1 MLGSSEISESG
12 VKVGARLLK
21 RYVLRGEQVEV
32 ATRQHWAV
40 MIEPVLSVLG
50 GFVLVS
56 WITIQLDRMFGNAG
70 GFLWVLWGM
79 VLVRLLWKILE
90 WRNEWFVATDKRLLL
105 TYGLISHKVAMMPL
119 GKVTDMTYDRSI
131 VGRFLGYG
139 TFLMESA
146 GQDQAL
152 QRIRWV
158 PSPDK
163 TYRDICQI
171 IFDPHSF
178 DSDDSLPSAEPQKPP
193 RDTRRGADERYS
205 EPENDDWD
213 DPDTEVLSDEY
224 DDWDEPDDDR
234 QSDEE
239 VDGHFVADDL
249 DDDSGEDLG
258 ESLGQDSGEDFGD
271 DDWAGEHS
279 TPAPPEDAGWQTSRE
294 GASTYQRVMPRKSDA
309 DDDDEDITGP
319 IDVTRKG
326 A

>member
-40 MIEPVLSVLG
+40 MIEPVASVLG
-50 GFVLVS
+50 GFLLVS
-56 WITIQLDRMFGNAG
+56 WITIQLDRMFGTAG
-70 GFLWVLWGM
+70 GYLWFLWIM
-79 VLVRLLWKILE
+79 VVARLLWKILE

-158 PSPDK
+158 PSPDS

-171 IFDPHSF
+171 IFDPQSF
-178 DSDDSLPSAEPQKPP
+178 DSDDSLPAPDARQRP
-193 RDTRRGADERYS
+193 RDNERRKEYRRDEQHH
-205 EPENDDWD
+205 PDDG
-213 DPDTEVLSDEY
+213 Y
-224 DDWDEPDDDR
+224 DDRYEDDQDNWDEPDDDS
-234 QSDEE
+234 QSEGE
-239 VDGHFVADDL
+239 VDAET
-249 DDDSGEDLG
+249 GED
-258 ESLGQDSGEDFGD
+258 
-271 DDWAGEHS
+271 DWTGEHS
-279 TPAPPEDAGWQTSRE
+279 SPASPENAGWQTSRE
-294 GASTYQRVMPRKSDA
+294 GASTYQRVMPRKKAHGDHA
-309 DDDDEDITGP
+309 DEDTTGP
-319 IDVTRKG
+319 IPVTKKEP
-326 A
+326 